1 MSKQKSGKAK
11 LTEKALDSSVRLDK
25 WIWAARFVKTRGLAR
40 DLVQSG
46 KVHYNQQRTKP
57 SRIVEVGAV
66 VRVPAGY
73 DEKTVVVKKVFE
85 NRQGASIAQTMYEET
100 EESLLQREKNSQ
112 ARKLSAFHSPRPET
126 RPDKK
131 QRRQLIKFKQK

>member
-1 MSKQKSGKAK
+1 MSKQKTEKAK
-11 LTEKALDSSVRLDK
+11 LREKVAERSVRLDK
-25 WIWAARFVKTRGLAR
+25 WIWAARFAKTRSLAR

-46 KVHYNQQRTKP
+46 KVHYKQQRTKP
-57 SRIVEVGAV
+57 SRIVEIGALI
-66 VRVPAGY
+66 RVPAGF
-73 DEKTVVVKKVFE
+73 DEKTVVVTKVFD
-85 NRQGASIAQTMYEET
+85 NRQCALIAQTMYEET
-100 EESLLQREKNSQ
+100 EESFLQREKNAQ